1 MDKMAISP
9 TSWALIGAAVLAAV
23 LGQLSLKYGLSQG
36 SEVGS
41 GQDWRLL
48 VNPFVLGG
56 LALYGGGALA
66 WMGVLSR
73 VDLSLAYPFLAL
85 YFVLVPVAAHFA
97 LGEAVPLGRWLG
109 IAVIVGGILLVACS
123 G

>member
-1 MDKMAISP
+1 M
-9 TSWALIGAAVLAAV
+9 SWALIGASVVAAV

-36 SEVGS
+36 DELVSSEF
-41 GQDWRLL
+41 WRLIL
-48 VNPFVLGG
+48 NPYVLAG

-85 YFVLVPVAAHFA
+85 NFVLVPVVAYSV

-109 IAVIVGGILLVACS
+109 IAVIVGGILIVARS